1 LWKCSHFARIRFVK
15 FRCFRIP
22 TTMARNLLLI
32 TILLCGPLAAV
43 IPSVSEGTEY
53 RLPITVL
60 PSHYTIRLVPYFED
74 RNFTFDGEVEITV
87 NATTDAS
94 TITLHYDDMD
104 IIGSPTVVSLAE
116 FQELEV
122 VNTTYDDVTSFFRM
136 ELNETL
142 RRGQQYLIQ
151 IKYVGNLNDGGEGF
165 YRSYYNNSYSEKRY
179 GLLHRVSKHRLARVL
194 RVCSAFLHSIVH
206 TY

>member
-1 LWKCSHFARIRFVK
+1 
-15 FRCFRIP
+15 
-22 TTMARNLLLI
+22 MLLY
-32 TILLCGPLAAV
+32 GPLAAV
-43 IPSVSEGTEY
+43 GPSASDSTEY

-87 NATTDAS
+87 NATRDSS

-104 IIGSPTVVSLAE
+104 IIGSPTVVSLSG

-122 VNTTYDDVTSFFRM
+122 MNTTYDNVTSFFRM

-142 RRGQQYLIQ
+142 RRGQEYLIH
-151 IKYVGNLNDGGEGF
+151 IKYVAKLNDDEVGF
-165 YRSYYNNSYSEKRY
+165 YRSYYNTSYSEKRY
-179 GLLHRVSKHRLARVL
+179 VLLYRVSKNGLMRVL
-194 RVCSAFLHSIVH
+194 RVCSAFLLSIIH

>member
-1 LWKCSHFARIRFVK
+1 MVQI
-15 FRCFRIP
+15 
-22 TTMARNLLLI
+22 LLLI
-32 TILLCGPLAAV
+32 TMLLCGPLAAAG
-43 IPSVSEGTEY
+43 PPVSEGTEY

-94 TITLHYDDMD
+94 AITLHYHDMD
-104 IIGSPTVVSLAE
+104 IIGSPTVVSLPA

-122 VNTTYDDVTSFFRM
+122 VNTTYENVTSFFKM

-142 RRGQQYLIQ
+142 LRGQEYLIR
-151 IKYVGNLNDGGEGF
+151 IKYVGNLNDDEVGF
-165 YRSYYNNSYSEKRY
+165 YRSYYNTSYNEKRY
-179 GLLHRVSKHRLARVL
+179 GLLHRVSNNRLAGVL
-194 RVCSAFLHSIVH
+194 TVCSAFVLSTVQP
-206 TY
+206 Y